1 MKYLLLTFAYL
12 LSFTSIS
19 FAQAKRNEIGI
30 SLRNTFY
37 SNKAHSEGLANF
49 TEGRATFGQSV
60 LVEHTRELKLN
71 LLFSVG
77 VEFGYQP
84 YSFVTNFPF
93 QQFGFI
99 EPTNKGEQYT
109 IKEVMY
115 FVRPNFVIGYRFN
128 NLRKFTPEVRVGHM
142 FHIPISHRSLD
153 AFSSEYYSKDV
164 APERNFSRTGG
175 LGKPSSSGG
184 FSLEMVNFIYAGFSF
199 PVKVTGIKRV
209 NLGVQM
215 QKKLLFQDN
224 PFNRFRTDYYDASG
238 KSIGSDY
245 FNGKHLAYSL
255 VIGIT
260 L

>member
-1 MKYLLLTFAYL
+1 MCVVSLV
-12 LSFTSIS
+12 SSS
-19 FAQAKRNEIGI
+19 FAQSNESKVGI
-30 SLRNTFY
+30 SLLNTIY
-37 SNKAHSEGLANF
+37 PNKVHSEGPSDF

-60 LVEHTRELKLN
+60 LVEHTREVKSN

-93 QQFGFI
+93 QQLGFI

-115 FVRPNFVIGYRFN
+115 FVRPNLVIGYRFN
-128 NLRKFTPEVRVGHM
+128 SLRKLTPEIRLGHM
-142 FHIPISHRSLD
+142 FHIPINQKSLD
-153 AFSSEYYSKDV
+153 VISSEHYSKDV
-164 APERNFSRTGG
+164 APERNFSRIGG
-175 LGKPSSSGG
+175 LGKPGSSGG